1 MSELNN
7 NSAAETVAVEPK
19 LTPREK
25 LMLKYNKLAG
35 KAAALADEIGS
46 VVLEINKLDALSSI
60 VVGTAVIALVGK
72 DSTPVDAVVVGVK
85 DDEDGL
91 KVYKVQYGVGFEAD
105 IAVVKQSKISLP
117 SAPEVATNVAE

>member
-7 NSAAETVAVEPK
+7 NSAETTAAEPK

-46 VVLEINKLDALSSI
+46 VVAEINKLDALSSI

-117 SAPEVATNVAE
+117 AAPEVATNVAE

>member
-7 NSAAETVAVEPK
+7 NSAETVAVEPK

-35 KAAALADEIGS
+35 KAAALADEIGC
-46 VVLEINKLDALSSI
+46 VVTEINKLDALSSI

>member
-7 NSAAETVAVEPK
+7 NSAETTAAEPK

-46 VVLEINKLDALSSI
+46 VVAEINKLDALSSI